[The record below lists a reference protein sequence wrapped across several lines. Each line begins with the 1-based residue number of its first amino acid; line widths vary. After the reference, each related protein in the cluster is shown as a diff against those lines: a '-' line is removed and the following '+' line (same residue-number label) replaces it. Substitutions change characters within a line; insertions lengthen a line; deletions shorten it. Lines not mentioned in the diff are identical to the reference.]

1 MACRLDKFIW
11 SVRLAKTRSKA
22 TDAVSKGKVKL
33 NESVAK
39 ASKEVKVGD
48 VVQIMRHTSVFSY
61 KVLQTLSNRVGAKL
75 VDQYIVDV
83 TSVEEI
89 ERYKQYQLNQSA
101 YRSYGTGKPS
111 KKDRRDLSDYV
122 NDFDEL

>member
-1 MACRLDKFIW
+1 MACRLDKFVW

-22 TDAVSKGKVKL
+22 TEAVSKGKVKV
-33 NESVAK
+33 NDQVAK
-39 ASKEVKVGD
+39 PSKEVKVGD
-48 VVQIMRHTSVFSY
+48 IVQIIRHTSVFSY

-83 TSVEEI
+83 TSPEEI
-89 ERYKQYQLNQSA
+89 ERYKLYQLNQSA

-111 KKDRRDLSDYV
+111 KKDRRDLSDYI

>member
-1 MACRLDKFIW
+1 MACRLDKFVW
-11 SVRLAKTRSKA
+11 SVRLVKTRSKA
-22 TDAVSKGKVKL
+22 TEAVSKGKVKI
-33 NESVAK
+33 NDVVSK
-39 ASKEVKVGD
+39 PSKEVKVGD
-48 VVQIMRHTSVFSY
+48 VVQIVRHTSIFSF